1 LAGDE
6 AQSVDEPVDRYGGV
20 DQAEQSEP
28 DTERKH
34 DGGSFALGPTVW
46 NTGCNSWY
54 LTDEGNVDLWPYDRR
69 TMTDMLAR
77 PDDRDYHVTWAVP
90 AT

>member
-1 LAGDE
+1 ME
-6 AQSVDEPVDRYGGV
+6 Y
-20 DQAEQSEP
+20 
-28 DTERKH
+28 
-34 DGGSFALGPTVW
+34 
-46 NTGCNSWY
+46 GCNSWY

-77 PDDRDYHVTWAVP
+77 PDDGDYHVTWAVP

>member
-1 LAGDE
+1 
-6 AQSVDEPVDRYGGV
+6 
-20 DQAEQSEP
+20 
-28 DTERKH
+28 
-34 DGGSFALGPTVW
+34 VW

-69 TMTDMLAR
+69 TMTAMLDR
-77 PDDRDYHVTWAVP
+77 PDDRDYHVTRAVP